1 MVTLDDVK
9 REIAEAIAAEK
20 AYGLPRLCVNYGL
33 DDGSEDEAYRSK
45 RSYVLKRLAGKDRE
59 FILELSKRVMEEYP
73 TSNLGKVLSK
83 YFTEFFFN
91 ISNITR
97 DKILKKLNEIGKLEE
112 KKRNTRNIVK
122 EK

>member
-59 FILELSKRVMEEYP
+59 FILELSKRVMEGYP

-83 YFTEFFFN
+83 YFTEFFL
-91 ISNITR
+91 I
-97 DKILKKLNEIGKLEE
+97 
-112 KKRNTRNIVK
+112 
-122 EK
+122 

>member
-45 RSYVLKRLAGKDRE
+45 RSYVLKRLAGKDR
-59 FILELSKRVMEEYP
+59 
-73 TSNLGKVLSK
+73 
-83 YFTEFFFN
+83 
-91 ISNITR
+91 
-97 DKILKKLNEIGKLEE
+97 
-112 KKRNTRNIVK
+112 
-122 EK
+122 